1 MAGSVNASTDAVRD
15 AVRRVTD
22 PELDRSIVD
31 LDYVIECRVE
41 GDHAHLSL
49 RLPTAWCSP
58 AFAWMMA
65 ADARREAL
73 SVPGVH
79 SARVEL
85 LDHMHAGEITDGVN
99 DDLEF
104 VEAFAEAEGGLDEL
118 RRELLEKARLAR
130 QYDAV
135 RALRESGMDD
145 ADLVSLTSD
154 DVEFDGDRALVP
166 VDGAVVVCTEREP
179 IELYLDRA
187 ERVGLLERGE
197 PIFRDHAG
205 EPIRVEEFETVYRR
219 TRLARTNIGG
229 QAAICAGLHESRQA
243 TVGRRY

>member
-1 MAGSVNASTDAVRD
+1 MVGSETETTAVRE

-31 LDYVIECRVE
+31 LEYLAECRVE
-41 GDHAHLSL
+41 GSHARLSL

-65 ADARREAL
+65 VDAREEAL
-73 SVPGVH
+73 SVPGID

-85 LDHMHAGEITDGVN
+85 VDHMHASEITRGVN
-99 DDLEF
+99 EGLAFEVVFDD
-104 VEAFAEAEGGLDEL
+104 AEGGIDEL
-118 RRELLEKARLAR
+118 RAELLEKARLAR

-135 RALRESGMDD
+135 AALREVGLDD
-145 ADLVSLTSD
+145 AALANLTREGI
-154 DVEFDGDRALVP
+154 EFEGGRALVTL
-166 VDGAVVVCTEREP
+166 DDALVVCVDREP

-197 PIFRDHAG
+197 PVFRDHGG
-205 EPIRVEEFETVYRR
+205 EPIRVEEFETVQRR
-219 TRLARTNIGG
+219 ARLARTNITG
-229 QAAICAGLHESRQA
+229 QAGICAGLHESRRAAVEQ
-243 TVGRRY
+243 